1 MNNIENIENIESITT
16 KIANIEKPLSN
27 YQYAKS
33 VNGDVK
39 YDGSIEGF
47 RKAFEGL
54 ERDVEHYKSQNPNG
68 IVKFNIVGSRNID
81 INNPEKA
88 AFEYIITIFS
98 ANE

>member
-1 MNNIENIENIESITT
+1 MTNIENIESIA
-16 KIANIEKPLSN
+16 KNIVNMQKPLSN
-27 YQYAKS
+27 YQYVKS

-54 ERDVEHYKSQNPNG
+54 EKDVEHYKSQNPNG
-68 IVKFNIVGSRNID
+68 IVKFNIVGSRDID
-81 INNPEKA
+81 ISHPDEA

-98 ANE
+98 SNE